1 MSVHRLAIVAVLFA
15 APSVA
20 AAQSAPAP
28 PAWPAAHP
36 APARAAWYERFQEA
50 RSGPE
55 SSEEWS
61 RNFKVGPNGSFDL
74 SNLAGN
80 VAVTGGAGDEIRV
93 QATKRVR
100 TRNSGDAQQQLEQ
113 IVIDVAESAGRVE
126 INTVFPRGKNIR
138 AEVEYVVQVP
148 ATVAVAV
155 RTVAGDI
162 EVSKVKGDVR
172 LDSVSGD
179 IVTTATPR
187 LSRVKSVSGDIRIA
201 DAVSENTLTLGTVSG
216 DLEARR
222 VKARAVEL
230 QTVSGDL
237 ALIDSVC
244 ERAQVRSVSG
254 NVEFGGALLKAGRY
268 EFNSHSG
275 DVLVTLTG
283 KTGFEIAANT
293 FSGTLRSD
301 LPLASRQDEPRPAG
315 GRHPWGE
322 KRELRGTFGDGSAM
336 LLVKTFSG
344 SVVVATR
351 GAAVPEAMKEKG
363 KQKDKEKSRPAPPP
377 PPPPAAPAPPQ
388 P

>member
-1 MSVHRLAIVAVLFA
+1 MSVHRIALAAVLLA
-15 APSVA
+15 VPALAP
-20 AAQSAPAP
+20 AQPAPAP
-28 PAWPAAHP
+28 PAWRAAHP

-50 RSGPE
+50 RSGPV
-55 SSEEWS
+55 SSEEWT
-61 RNFKVGPNGSFDL
+61 RTFKVGPNGSFDL
-74 SNLAGN
+74 NNVAGN
-80 VAVTGGAGDEIRV
+80 VTVAGAAGDEIRV

-100 TRNSGDAQQQLEQ
+100 TKNPEEARLQLER

-126 INTVFPRGKNIR
+126 INTVFPHGKNVR
-138 AEVEYVVQVP
+138 AEVEYAVQVP
-148 ATVAVAV
+148 WTVAVAI

-162 EVSKVKGDVR
+162 EISKVKGDVR

-201 DAVSENTLTLGTVSG
+201 DAVAENTLTLGTISG

-254 NVEFGGALLKAGRY
+254 NVEFGGALAKGGRY

-275 DVLVTLTG
+275 DVLVALTG

-301 LPLASRQDEPRPAG
+301 LPLTSRHEEAQPAG

-344 SVVVATR
+344 SVVVSTK
-351 GAAVPEAMKEKG
+351 GAPAPAPE
-363 KQKDKEKSRPAPPP
+363 KDKSRLKDKTKGQVPSPPP
-377 PPPPAAPAPPQ
+377 PPDPPAPPR

>member
-1 MSVHRLAIVAVLFA
+1 MTLQRFAVVAFVLA
-15 APSVA
+15 APGLA
-20 AAQSAPAP
+20 AAQPETHP
-28 PAWPAAHP
+28 PAWPSAHP
-36 APARAAWYERFQEA
+36 VPARAGWHERFQEA
-50 RSGPE
+50 RSGPV

-61 RNFKVGPNGSFDL
+61 RTFKVGPNGSFDL
-74 SNLAGN
+74 NNLAGD
-80 VAVTGGAGDEIRV
+80 VVVSGAAGDEIRLE
-93 QATKRVR
+93 ATKRVR
-100 TRNSGDAQQQLEQ
+100 TKNPDEARQQLEAL
-113 IVIDVAESAGRVE
+113 VIDVAESAGRVE
-126 INTVFPRGKNIR
+126 INTIFPRSKNVR

-148 ATVAVAV
+148 WTVAVSV

-162 EVSKVKGDVR
+162 EVSQVKGDVR

-179 IVTTATPR
+179 IATTGTPR
-187 LSRVKSVSGDIRIA
+187 LSRVKSVSGDIRIM
-201 DAVSENTLTLGTVSG
+201 DAVAENTLTLGTISG
-216 DLEARR
+216 NLEARR

-237 ALIDSVC
+237 ALIDSTC

-254 NVEFGGALLKAGRY
+254 NVEFGGALMKGGRY

-275 DVLVTLTG
+275 DVLVALTG

-301 LPLASRQDEPRPAG
+301 LPLTTRHEEPQPAG

-351 GAAVPEAMKEKG
+351 GAPDGGAAKNKA
-363 KQKDKEKSRPAPPP
+363 KDKEKVKGKIVP
-377 PPPPAAPAPPQ
+377 PPPPAPPAPPQ
-388 P
+388 Q